1 MTESAVSKSTF
12 STLERPLISS
22 CKKEMHLVRTKG
34 EKLEPGVSVH
44 VSNETSKEVVD
55 EGLKKKI
62 P

>member
-22 CKKEMHLVRTKG
+22 CKKKEMHLVRTMG

-44 VSNETSKEVVD
+44 VSNETSKELD
-55 EGLKKKI
+55 EVLKKKI